1 MAIEEV
7 AQNTQASF
15 ADPQNSTSPIDA
27 DEVTA
32 NDNALRAKFNTHDA
46 DTTIHVQGSAL
57 ASRPAFGTAGRKW
70 MTRDAGVVRLF
81 RDTGSAW
88 EEISY
93 VPSASDAT
101 ITGIL
106 TFSTA
111 PVFTNNQ
118 AFAAD
123 VTVGDDLTVTDD
135 AVVGGDLA
143 VTGALDVDGATT
155 LDAVL
160 IAETL
165 GVTGAVTMAATL
177 GVTGAVTAAS
187 FAGAGSGITGLA
199 AANLSGNASLGTIA
213 ASGAVTGAAG
223 FVQTGGAS
231 KGQRTTSSGGN
242 VTVDW
247 STTNHRR
254 HTLSSSGTISFSNTA
269 DGQWLL
275 LEVLQDGTGGW
286 TPTFSGVTWG
296 GNGTVPTPTT
306 TAGRKDVYFF
316 VRCGTDVLGFIA
328 DQNFA
333 STT

>member
-1 MAIEEV
+1 MAIENV

-15 ADPQNSTSPIDA
+15 ADPQNGTSPIDA

-46 DTTIHVQGSAL
+46 DDTIHLQGSTL
-57 ASRPAFGTAGRKW
+57 AARPAAGVAGRKW
-70 MTRDAGVVRLF
+70 MTRDAGSLRLF

-88 EEISY
+88 EEITY
-93 VPSASDAT
+93 IPSASDAT
-101 ITGIL
+101 VTGII

-111 PVFTNNQ
+111 PVFSNTQ
-118 AFAAD
+118 AFAGD
-123 VTVGDDLTVTDD
+123 VSVGDDLTVTGD
-135 AVVGGDLA
+135 AAVTGGVT

-160 IAETL
+160 ISETL
-165 GVTGAVTMAATL
+165 GVTGAVTMGATL

-213 ASGAVTGAAG
+213 ASGAITGAAG